1 MRHSQALEEA
11 GYDARTRVLR
21 VRFRD
26 GRRGYDYLDV
36 APEVFEGLL
45 ASPHPGRSGV
55 PGSGATASGASEAP
69 ASRVSVARGARR

>member
-45 ASPHPGRSGV
+45 ASPHPW
-55 PGSGATASGASEAP
+55 TEW
-69 ASRVSVARGARR
+69 GARIRGHRFRRL